1 MWGIMYRTDVIIR
14 KISPDRNR
22 RIVLKGLIFPIITA
36 VLYIISYITG
46 LSHGLPNIHGNCKV
60 FQVPARFSLSSVSLN
75 RSHQTV
81 LTGS

>member
-36 VLYIISYITG
+36 VLYIISYKF
-46 LSHGLPNIHGNCKV
+46 LL
-60 FQVPARFSLSSVSLN
+60 VSL
-75 RSHQTV
+75 
-81 LTGS
+81 